1 MITIPIF
8 YAIDDNYSKF
18 VYVSIKSLIAN
29 RNKGYKYD
37 INVKIFFEPY
47 IINIKI
53 NITLFIRKTSI
64 QENNGWRSCH
74 KKHPKRKLLCS

>member
-29 RNKGYKYD
+29 RNKCY
-37 INVKIFFEPY
+37 
-47 IINIKI
+47 
-53 NITLFIRKTSI
+53 L
-64 QENNGWRSCH
+64 
-74 KKHPKRKLLCS
+74 

>member
-29 RNKGYKYD
+29 RNKGYNIRYD
-37 INVKIFFEPY
+37 SEGKCFVSDETREKISNRLKKEWKEGKRREFLIGGAVVRFFF
-47 IINIKI
+47 
-53 NITLFIRKTSI
+53 L
-64 QENNGWRSCH
+64 
-74 KKHPKRKLLCS
+74 